1 MKLYILDE
9 PPLMFGKGG
18 RHIDIKAG
26 LAAHG
31 AFDLGHGTVPVPI
44 GVGLIGTSYTVDRV
58 RDWLESCHDGIASTE
73 NNLTELRP
81 RFPGMRDALFGTR
94 LSITDGHTRIVSRH
108 ELTRA
113 LSGRDKMHRLVELF
127 LDHAHDLAER
137 PGINVLIV
145 APPVEVFTMV
155 DGSQPETDPPLDD
168 QEADAPEYKVNFHDL
183 FKAQA
188 LDLAA
193 PCQIIRPD
201 TYGGGSTRVY
211 GRGRS
216 TERKAS
222 LQDPATRAWNFH
234 TALYYKAGGVPWRLV
249 RRAAALDACYVGT
262 SFFKSLDGA
271 RLLTSI
277 AQVFNERGEGLIVQ
291 GGNARIDNRDRTAH
305 LSADDAHTLLVRG
318 LGSYRREHMH
328 MPARVVVHKT
338 SYFDAAEIDG
348 FSQAARDERI
358 DILDLVSVRR
368 AALRLFRAAVHAVQR
383 GTYLQ
388 TDDRSGV
395 IYLKGTVPYFR
406 TYPGMYVPRALEFTR
421 DDGATSP
428 LELAKELLEL
438 SKLNFNNTQF
448 DSGDPI
454 TVRAARRVGDILKHV
469 DANKNVQSRFR
480 YFT

>member
-1 MKLYILDE
+1 MKLHVLDE

-26 LAAHG
+26 LATHG

-44 GVGLIGTSYTVDRV
+44 GVGLIGTSYTVDGV
-58 RDWLESCHDGIASTE
+58 RDWLESCREGISSTE
-73 NNLTELRP
+73 NNLVELRP
-81 RFPGMRDALFGTR
+81 RFPGMQDALFGTR
-94 LSITDGHTRIVSRH
+94 LSITDGATRIVSRH
-108 ELTRA
+108 ELTTA
-113 LSGRDKMHRLVELF
+113 LSGPFKMRRVVELF
-127 LDHAHDLAER
+127 LDHAKDLAAR
-137 PGINVLIV
+137 TGIQVLIV
-145 APPVEVFTMV
+145 APPAEVFTMA
-155 DGSQPETDPPLDD
+155 DTPKPEPDPVLDD
-168 QEADAPEYKVNFHDL
+168 QEREAPEYKANFHDA
-183 FKAQA
+183 FKADA

-193 PCQIIRPD
+193 PCQIVRPD
-201 TYGGGSTRVY
+201 TYGGGSTRVS
-211 GRGRS
+211 GRGRKS
-216 TERKAS
+216 ERKAS

-249 RRAAALDACYVGT
+249 RRAAALDTCYVGM
-262 SFFKSLDGA
+262 SFFKSLDGE

-305 LSADDAHTLLVRG
+305 LGIDDARTLLARG

-338 SYFDAAEIDG
+338 SYFDSGEIDG
-348 FSQAARDERI
+348 FRQAARDERV

-368 AALRLFRAAVHAVQR
+368 AGARLFRAAEHAVQR
-383 GTYLQ
+383 GTCLQ
-388 TDDRSGV
+388 TDDRSGL
-395 IYLKGTVPYFR
+395 IYLKGTVPYFH

-469 DANKNVQSRFR
+469 GADKAVQSRFR